1 MTKKNNTL
9 LNPEMQAVK
18 DEIISLLRSTSRPG
32 IDKVIEWLDIEKHNF
47 FVVPAARLQHDNV
60 KGGLAYHSLKVYQH
74 AKAEWDSKD
83 DGFKKKYPLDSVI
96 ISALLHDVC
105 KKDVYSFDADGNPI
119 KDRRRHALGHGHRSA
134 RLFDDLG
141 FELTNAERMAIKWHM
156 GKFELKYIEN
166 PSQGDKTACDKAM
179 QEPFCILIHEADTEA
194 SKESLKEAKERRRN
208 SLFWNAREAKYYLET
223 SRDPYIEEKVQ
234 TDVFNNNKTIFGAWK
249 YKTSSGN
256 VVDFPV
262 ARQELLDA
270 TKVYRE
276 KVSAAEVP
284 AKYKTTKTGCA
295 NEDCMVVAK
304 SLIDQGRN
312 PAILNMA
319 NAYNACGN
327 YNTGDGSQEPS
338 LCRASTLSLTLYQYY
353 NKLWAKKADVP
364 LREPSGYP
372 IDVRFGGIYSPKVTV
387 FRDNALT
394 GFALREEPFQTAIIT
409 TGALNFNPNPKI
421 APSNNLEYRSQD
433 GGFTPEG
440 EEVMSDKI
448 RTIYRI
454 ALLNG
459 HDSLVLGAFGCGTFK
474 LKPELVSALFKKIL
488 EEKEFKGKFH
498 TIVFAM
504 LEGKAGPR
512 KRVEEKGKL
521 ASFYEQFGRL

>member
-1 MTKKNNTL
+1 MSTESSNQQQERMNELAWDAQHAKERLMIRDKYTAKTVRTEVYKHNFKIFDAWQYVAPSGN
-9 LNPEMQAVK
+9 
-18 DEIISLLRSTSRPG
+18 IISLPG
-32 IDKVIEWLDIEKHNF
+32 
-47 FVVPAARLQHDNV
+47 
-60 KGGLAYHSLKVYQH
+60 
-74 AKAEWDSKD
+74 
-83 DGFKKKYPLDSVI
+83 
-96 ISALLHDVC
+96 
-105 KKDVYSFDADGNPI
+105 
-119 KDRRRHALGHGHRSA
+119 
-134 RLFDDLG
+134 
-141 FELTNAERMAIKWHM
+141 T
-156 GKFELKYIEN
+156 
-166 PSQGDKTACDKAM
+166 
-179 QEPFCILIHEADTEA
+179 
-194 SKESLKEAKERRRN
+194 
-208 SLFWNAREAKYYLET
+208 
-223 SRDPYIEEKVQ
+223 
-234 TDVFNNNKTIFGAWK
+234 
-249 YKTSSGN
+249 
-256 VVDFPV
+256 
-262 ARQELLDA
+262 RQELLDA
-270 TKVYRE
+270 TKVYRDE
-276 KVSAAEVP
+276 VSAAKVP
-284 AKYKTTKTGCA
+284 ARYKTTKTGCA

-454 ALLNG
+454 ALLND

-488 EEKEFKGKFH
+488 EEKKFKGKFH
-498 TIVFAM
+498 TIAFAM
-504 LEGKAGPR
+504 IEGKAGPR
-512 KRVEEKGKL
+512 RRVEEEGKW
-521 ASFYEQFGRL
+521 ASFYKAFGRWE